1 MAPLGIIAG
10 LGELPVQVAEAA
22 TARGQGVYVL
32 RLKGFEEA
40 GLEQFPGEV
49 SGIAEIGKAIK
60 AFRQAG
66 CEQICF
72 AGVVKRPDFKALKPD
87 MKGMSLLPKAI
98 SAARKGD
105 DALLTFM
112 IKVFED
118 EGFEIVGANEAAG
131 NLQAPEGLLAG
142 PEPTDVQIEDLKKA
156 AYVALEIGRMDI
168 GQGAIVANGLVL
180 CVEAQEGTD
189 EMLKRCA
196 DLPTEIRGSSHERLG
211 VLVKRPKPQQER
223 RIDLPTLGK
232 KTLDGASAAGLAGI
246 GYEAGG
252 ALIVDVETVKA
263 HAEALGLFLYGFPQ
277 DWDT

>member
-10 LGELPVQVAEAA
+10 LGALPVQVADAA
-22 TARGQGVYVL
+22 MARGQGVYIL
-32 RLKGFEEA
+32 RLKGFVEA
-40 GLEQFPGEV
+40 ELERFPGEIA
-49 SGIAEIGKAIK
+49 GIAELGKAFK

-87 MKGMSLLPKAI
+87 MKGMTLLPKAI

-118 EGFEIVGANEAAG
+118 EGFEIIGADEAAG
-131 NLQAPEGLLAG
+131 NLKAPEGLLAG
-142 PEPTDVQIEDLKKA
+142 PTPSDADMQDLEKA
-156 AYVALEIGRMDI
+156 AHVALEIGRLDI

-189 EMLKRCA
+189 QMLARCA
-196 DLPTEIRGSSHERLG
+196 TLPSEIRGAADARLG

-223 RIDLPTLGK
+223 RIDLPTIGTR
-232 KTLDGASAAGLAGI
+232 TLDGIAAAGLAGI
-246 GYEAGG
+246 GYEADG
-252 ALIVDVETVKA
+252 ALIVDAEAVRVKA
-263 HAEALGLFLYGFPQ
+263 NELGVFLYGFPK
-277 DWDT
+277 DWAT

>member
-10 LGELPVQVAEAA
+10 LGALPVRVAEAA

-32 RLKGFEEA
+32 RLKGFEEPE
-40 GLEQFPGEV
+40 LERYPGELG
-49 SGIAEIGKAIK
+49 GIAEIGKAIK

-131 NLQAPEGLLAG
+131 QLEAPEGLLAG
-142 PEPTDVQIEDLKKA
+142 PEPSDTQIEDLKKA
-156 AYVALEIGRMDI
+156 AHVALEIGRLDI

-196 DLPTEIRGSSHERLG
+196 ALPLTIRGSEANRLG
-211 VLVKRPKPQQER
+211 VLAKRPKPQQER
-223 RIDLPTLGK
+223 RVDLPTIGK
-232 KTLDGASAAGLAGI
+232 TTVDGAAAAGLSGI

-252 ALIVDVETVKA
+252 ALIVDVETVKT

-277 DWDT
+277 DWGA

>member
-10 LGELPVQVAEAA
+10 LGALPVQVAEAA

-32 RLKGFEEA
+32 RLKGFEEPD
-40 GLEQFPGEV
+40 LERFPGEI
-49 SGIAEIGKAIK
+49 GGLAEIGKAFK

-87 MKGMSLLPKAI
+87 LKGMSLLPKAI

-118 EGFEIVGANEAAG
+118 EGFEIIGANEAAG
-131 NLQAPEGLLAG
+131 HLEAPQGLLAG
-142 PEPTDVQIEDLKKA
+142 PAPSDAQIEDLKKA
-156 AYVALEIGRMDI
+156 AHVALEIGRLDI

-196 DLPTEIRGSSHERLG
+196 DLPLTIRGSESGRLG

-223 RIDLPTLGK
+223 RIDLPTIGK
-232 KTLDGASAAGLAGI
+232 KTLDGAAAAGLAGI

-252 ALIVDVETVKA
+252 ALIVDVETVKM
-263 HAEALGLFLYGFPQ
+263 HAASLGLFLYGFPQ
-277 DWDT
+277 EWGT

>member
-22 TARGQGVYVL
+22 MARGQGVYVL
-32 RLKGFEEA
+32 RLRGFEEPA
-40 GLEQFPGEV
+40 LERFPGEV
-49 SGIAEIGKAIK
+49 SGLAEIGKAFK

-66 CEQICF
+66 CEQVCF

-87 MKGMSLLPKAI
+87 LKGMTLLPKAI
-98 SAARKGD
+98 SAARNGD

-118 EGFEIVGANEAAG
+118 EGFEIIGANEAAG
-131 NLQAPEGLLAG
+131 HLEAPEGLLVG
-142 PEPTDVQIEDLKKA
+142 PMPTPAQRADLEKA
-156 AYVALEIGRMDI
+156 AHIALEIGRMDI

-196 DLPTEIRGSSHERLG
+196 ELPGEIRGSDAERVG

-223 RIDLPTLGK
+223 RIDLPTIGA
-232 KTLDGASAAGLAGI
+232 KTVDGVAAAGLAGI
-246 GYEAGG
+246 GYEARG
-252 ALIVDVETVKA
+252 ALIVDVDAVKA
-263 HAEALGLFLYGFPQ
+263 RAKELGVFLFGFPQ
-277 DWDT
+277 DPSA

>member
-10 LGELPVQVAEAA
+10 LGELPVQVADAA
-22 TARGQGVYVL
+22 MARGQGVYVL
-32 RLKGFEEA
+32 RLRGFEEPA
-40 GLEQFPGEV
+40 LERFPGEV
-49 SGIAEIGKAIK
+49 NGLAEIGKAFK

-66 CEQICF
+66 CEQVCF

-87 MKGMSLLPKAI
+87 MKGMTLLPKAI

-112 IKVFED
+112 IEVFED
-118 EGFEIVGANEAAG
+118 EGFEIIGANAAAG
-131 NLQAPEGLLAG
+131 HLEAPEGLLAG
-142 PEPTDVQIEDLKKA
+142 PMPTDAQRDDLEKA
-156 AYVALEIGRMDI
+156 AEIALEIGRMDI

-196 DLPTEIRGSSHERLG
+196 ELPGEIRGAEAERIG

-223 RIDLPTLGK
+223 RIDLPTIGK
-232 KTLDGASAAGLAGI
+232 KTVDGVAAAGLAGI

-252 ALIVDVETVKA
+252 ALIVDVDSVKA
-263 HAEALGLFLYGFPQ
+263 RANELGIFLFGFPR
-277 DWDT
+277 DPSA